1 MAQQATPAPSGD
13 AAGAPK
19 KAPAATGTPATTP
32 KKVAASGA
40 ATTPAEGGA
49 STAPVTLADAPGSAG
64 TATAT
69 IRDVIVTTRLRE
81 EELQEVPVPV
91 TAVTGETLDREQQ
104 QTIKEFAQKVP
115 SLTVTAPNPRNT
127 SIAIRGIGKT
137 YASDALEAS
146 VGVIVDGVVA
156 TIPGQTWGD
165 YGDLQQIEV
174 ARGPQGTLLG
184 KNTTLG
190 ALNITTKAPTFEP
203 EREVEVTVGSRDLF
217 ITKATASGP
226 VFEDKLAYRASVYF
240 DRQDGFIDNTLND
253 TSYNG
258 QNRWGGKLQFLYTP
272 NADVTN
278 RTIIDHSE
286 SKEQTL
292 VLQRL
297 SDPQFFTDTGTTRNI
312 NDPDPKKS
320 IYTYTTRLKNWNITP
335 TYDPFNSVE
344 LNDQKPV
351 YSSGNGISTQ
361 TDWKLESGYTLTSI
375 TAYRDYHF
383 SALNDQD
390 YSRLSVASAGYL
402 VDSWQ
407 GSQELRLTSPKN
419 VDVLGQKFDYTAGL
433 YALRSEVTSTL
444 RTNFGKDAGQ
454 FFANLPVSPGPITDS
469 LNGVNVRQTEKPE
482 TTSLAA
488 YGQATWHVTSAA
500 DLTLGLRNTYE
511 EKENSTR
518 KWYFG
523 AADLAVYQGT
533 PLAAYLPAAKNIRD
547 NVTRLFYTNQ
557 WIKGDTIY
565 SDSWSWLINPSY
577 KFTDNILG
585 YVSASFGEKSGAV
598 QFDQNLGGGTPLNVE
613 PEEVHDYEVG
623 LKTTF
628 FDKKLTLNP
637 NLYYTEI
644 TNYQALLGKNAYPFP
659 IAYLGNVPGV
669 RLRGVEIEG
678 SYETPI
684 DGLKFTFAGAYNDA
698 IYTDFK
704 NAPAPGDLSASYD
717 TTKTYDLTNKRL
729 AGAAR
734 WSGNI
739 GASYSRSVWDGYTGY
754 VWVSEALRSGAY
766 LDTSLSKLAWQ
777 EGFGITNIGIGITP
791 DDKAWDLSL
800 WSKNLFDKQY
810 FTAITSVSQQGA
822 STGSVGDPRVI
833 GVTLRAKL

>member
-1 MAQQATPAPSGD
+1 LCSGALALGIGVSSTALLAQEQSSSTGQSGTASTATPAT
-13 AAGAPK
+13 AGGTT
-19 KAPAATGTPATTP
+19 APAAGGQT
-32 KKVAASGA
+32 AAVG
-40 ATTPAEGGA
+40 
-49 STAPVTLADAPGSAG
+49 
-64 TATAT
+64 ATAT
-69 IRDVIVTTRLRE
+69 IQDVIVTTRLRE

-91 TAVTGETLDREQQ
+91 TAVTGETLDREKQ

-272 NADVTN
+272 NANITN
-278 RTIIDHSE
+278 RTIIDHNE

-297 SDPQFFTDTGTTRNI
+297 SDPQTFTDTGLPR
-312 NDPDPKKS
+312 S
-320 IYTYTTRLKNWNITP
+320 GTYTQRLSIFNNLTP
-335 TYDPFNSVE
+335 TYDPFHSVQ
-344 LNDQKPV
+344 LNQQEPV

-361 TDWKLESGYTLTSI
+361 TDWKLDNGYTLTSI

-383 SALNDQD
+383 SAQNDQD
-390 YSRLSVASAGYL
+390 YSSLSVAYAGYL

-419 VDVLGQKFDYTAGL
+419 VDVLGQKFDYTVGL

-444 RTNFGKDAGQ
+444 RTDFGKDAGQ
-454 FFANLPVSPGPITDS
+454 YFANTLGANPQQAQAIINTLDG
-469 LNGVNVRQTEKPE
+469 LNLRTAEHPD
-482 TTSLAA
+482 TTSIAA
-488 YGQATWHVTSAA
+488 YGQTTWHATSAF
-500 DLTLGLRNTYE
+500 DLTLGVRNTYE
-511 EKENSTR
+511 EKDNWTQ

-523 AADLAVYQGT
+523 EKDISSYPDSLKAIRAQVAPLYTLGTGPLQGK
-533 PLAAYLPAAKNIRD
+533 A
-547 NVTRLFYTNQ
+547 
-557 WIKGDTIY
+557 IY
-565 SDSWSWLINPSY
+565 ADSWSWLINPSY

-585 YVSASFGEKSGAV
+585 YASASYGEKSGAV
-598 QFDQNLGGGTPLNVE
+598 QFDAITGGPLNVA
-613 PEEVHDYEVG
+613 PEEVNDYEIG
-623 LKTTF
+623 LKTTL
-628 FDKKLTLNP
+628 FDGKLTLNP
-637 NLYYTEI
+637 NFYYTEVA
-644 TNYQALLGKNAYPFP
+644 NYQALLAKTIVGRPLP
-659 IAYLGNVPGV
+659 VTYLGNVPGV
-669 RLRGVEIEG
+669 RLRGVEVEG
-678 SYETPI
+678 SYDTPI
-684 DGLKFTFAGAYNDA
+684 NGLKFTFAGAYNDA
-698 IYTDFK
+698 IYTDFEK
-704 NAPAPGDLSASYD
+704 APCAGDLSIAYD
-717 TTKTYDLTNKRL
+717 ITKSCDLSDKRL

-734 WSGNI
+734 WSGNV
-739 GASYSRSVWDGYTGY
+739 GATYTRSVWDGYTGY
-754 VWVSEALRSGAY
+754 VWVSESLRSGAY
-766 LDTSLSKLAWQ
+766 LDGSLSKQAWQ
-777 EGFGITNIGIGITP
+777 DGFGITNLGIGISP
-791 DDKAWDLSL
+791 DDKSWDLSL

-810 FTAITSVSQQGA
+810 FTAISSVSQTGP
-822 STGSVGDPRVI
+822 SIGSVGDPRVI